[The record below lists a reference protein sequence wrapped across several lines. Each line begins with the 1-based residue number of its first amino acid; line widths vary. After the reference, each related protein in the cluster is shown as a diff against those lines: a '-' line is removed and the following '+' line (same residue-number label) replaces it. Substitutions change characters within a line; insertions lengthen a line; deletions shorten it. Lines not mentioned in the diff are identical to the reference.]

1 MFHFWNTGSL
11 KIIHW
16 FTFSCLLLSGLWI
29 NHTTPSGLQN
39 FCWKI
44 YWQSYYSS
52 IVHSE
57 LSFQH
62 YSPKSVYVF
71 KWRANFSNL
80 PFNVKCKNVHF
91 LPWPSVLHPSFF
103 TLNPK
108 WTHFLSSKV
117 LEQES
122 CISCAHATA
131 LCSCP
136 RPWLALTHTAAG
148 RDGAVP
154 LVHCICWKLLPV
166 WNSPR

>member
-62 YSPKSVYVF
+62 PERSLCQSPPSTP
-71 KWRANFSNL
+71 S
-80 PFNVKCKNVHF
+80 KCV
-91 LPWPSVLHPSFF
+91 P
-103 TLNPK
+103 
-108 WTHFLSSKV
+108 
-117 LEQES
+117 
-122 CISCAHATA
+122 
-131 LCSCP
+131 
-136 RPWLALTHTAAG
+136 
-148 RDGAVP
+148 AVTK
-154 LVHCICWKLLPV
+154 LLLPV
-166 WNSPR
+166 PKLHITEISGKETHLWPALASSQINAALLQYEAQSHEIFTAPPPKKD